1 MILEIIRDKEFS
13 TSLEEITKYIALDS
27 KNRAKNFVLELFIKI
42 ENIQHYPFKY
52 RKSLYFDNE
61 FMRDMIFKGYTI
73 VYFIDEINKKIV
85 LLEIFKYKNK
95 LIRR

>member
-52 RKSLYFDNE
+52 RKAFDE
-61 FMRDMIFKGYTI
+61 D
-73 VYFIDEINKKIV
+73 
-85 LLEIFKYKNK
+85 YKNS
-95 LIRR
+95 LLNIIESV